1 MLKKWYWNIH
11 CKKMLKLGIHIY
23 FNQDI
28 KKYNYKHKQNPYIYI
43 IYNNVYIINIILT
56 TRTLL
61 KACNLVFYASSLG
74 KEFLILST
82 EKALEDFISWISIKS
97 KCHYISKKYIS
108 GLLTNYSFLQKQK
121 KSKKL
126 QKNFKGIKYMK
137 RVPDVIIMILNK
149 NIKVN
154 SSILIECNSL
164 KISTIC
170 LIDVKFTNFKNI
182 DNYLYLFD
190 FYIPVNICTR
200 SSIYYIL
207 NKLKFSI
214 LEGRLKNKL

>member
-1 MLKKWYWNIH
+1 MLEKWYWNIY

-28 KKYNYKHKQNPYIYI
+28 KKWNYKHKQNPYIYI

-56 TRTLL
+56 TRILIE
-61 KACNLVFYASSLG
+61 ACNLVFYASSLG
-74 KEFLILST
+74 KEFLILSN
-82 EKALEDFISWISIKS
+82 EKAFEDFILWISIKM
-97 KCHYISKKYIS
+97 KCHYIFKKYIS
-108 GLLTNYSFLQKQK
+108 GLLTNYSFLKKQK
-121 KSKKL
+121 KNKKL
-126 QKNFKGIKYMK
+126 QKNLKGIKYMK
-137 RVPDVIIMILNK
+137 RVPDVVIIILNK

-154 SSILIECNSL
+154 SSLLIECNSL

-170 LIDVKFTNFKNI
+170 VSDVTLKNL
-182 DNYLYLFD
+182 DNYLVD
-190 FYIPVNICTR
+190 FYIPYNICTR
-200 SSIYYIL
+200 NSIYYIL